1 MYACSSEFPGR
12 CTYKDVL
19 HSTYKSVLTKLRRN
33 QVGTFY
39 NLFYRDIVQ
48 ANRFAF
54 FFQEKVEAQASRL
67 LGNTP
72 LD

>member
-1 MYACSSEFPGR
+1 MHARVNFREGVHIRMCYIQR
-12 CTYKDVL
+12 K
-19 HSTYKSVLTKLRRN
+19 YKSVLTKLRRN